1 MDTPL
6 SLDVPSL
13 PSITDSMR
21 SDDSDYSSASAAS
34 DESLHLSWV
43 RLPPG
48 VTRTIRLALG
58 GPFSGAP
65 SAAKAR
71 LWASLGPMALGC
83 SGGYLVRASFDSV
96 SDSWAV
102 LGWPGGIAM
111 ALTGLT
117 VAECTCHM
125 AFAVHGMWRPSD
137 VPAQADAQPSG
148 GGAQPINN
156 YVDGDSVS
164 FLEMLLSSRLNP
176 SVVAAVEYRKKL
188 TVVQVLGYVV
198 VVLSMIVG
206 MGVGLSEVRGSAGLT
221 LDEELFVVL
230 GIIACPISGIICSGW
245 LLFIHVPCLV
255 AEETIRQQTARI
267 RSKNARTAD
276 YDAIMGSIQN
286 VHETTVRLGAL
297 LSPPLLGI
305 MFCCLM
311 IGGFWMMMAL
321 APPPTDPDSWA
332 LTFLPPWL
340 LVLGVAMMYVG
351 ALYPLFAAAT
361 VTGACEEMASAI
373 NELRGAKGPDGRVVL
388 TSPDNLTRIDGLRRY
403 LRELNRH
410 QGLGF
415 SLRRKRITSTF
426 MCALRHTHSLAPLLP
441 AAASTGLLI
450 VSVFL
455 SKRTTNC
462 QLSRADPVL
471 SLKAWRRWRSASL
484 SC

>member
-1 MDTPL
+1 MDAPL
-6 SLDVPSL
+6 SLDVL
-13 PSITDSMR
+13 SISGSQRSMTESMR
-21 SDDSDYSSASAAS
+21 SDSSDSSGAS
-34 DESLHLSWV
+34 DESLHASWV
-43 RLPPG
+43 PLPSN
-48 VTRTIRLALG
+48 VMRTLRFALG
-58 GPFSGAP
+58 GPFGGVP
-65 SAAKAR
+65 SATKAR
-71 LWASLGPMALGC
+71 VWASLGPTALGC
-83 SGGYLVRASFDSV
+83 SGGYLIHASFDTVSV
-96 SDSWAV
+96 SWGV

-125 AFAVHGMWRPSD
+125 AFAVHGMWRTSAPDVGGPEQPGSLAGPS
-137 VPAQADAQPSG
+137 
-148 GGAQPINN
+148 INN
-156 YVDGDSVS
+156 YADGDSVS
-164 FLEMLLSSRLNP
+164 FLETLLASRLSP
-176 SVVAAVEYRKKL
+176 SVAAAAAYRRKL
-188 TVVQVLGYVV
+188 TLVQVVGYVV
-198 VVLSMIVG
+198 VVLSMVVG
-206 MGVGLSEVRGSAGLT
+206 MGVGLSEVRRRDGDDLHM
-221 LDEELFVVL
+221 DEMFFMVL
-230 GIIACPISGIICSGW
+230 GIIACPISGVICSGW
-245 LLFIHVPCLV
+245 LLFIYVPCLV

-321 APPPTDPDSWA
+321 APPPDNDDSWA
-332 LTFLPPWL
+332 LRYLPPWL
-340 LVLGVAMMYVG
+340 LVLGVAMMYIG

-426 MCALRHTHSLAPLLP
+426 
-441 AAASTGLLI
+441 
-450 VSVFL
+450 V
-455 SKRTTNC
+455 
-462 QLSRADPVL
+462 
-471 SLKAWRRWRSASL
+471 
-484 SC
+484 